1 MALAPF
7 DRILRKAGAE
17 RVGEDALET
26 LRDVVEDV
34 ALAIAKE
41 AVIFAKHA
49 GRKTVVADD
58 IKLASRRYLSL
69 KLGVD

>member
-26 LRDVVEDV
+26 LRDVVEDI

-41 AVIFAKHA
+41 AVVFAKHA

-58 IKLASRRYLSL
+58 IKLASRRHLSL

>member
-1 MALAPF
+1 
-7 DRILRKAGAE
+7 
-17 RVGEDALET
+17 
-26 LRDVVEDV
+26 VEDV